1 MLVALYIH
9 AVLFCFVSNF
19 FGIQDWLLAGLGKQR
34 CCFTELT
41 KRFKKGERVCI
52 ATPRTDVVLELAPRL
67 QEVFPYIKVAA
78 LYGGSVD
85 KEKDAVLVVATT
97 HQLLRYYRAF
107 HVMVVDE
114 IDAFPYCADQML
126 QYAVKQA
133 MKEKAARIYLTATP
147 DETWKRKLKQG
158 KQKRCYCFWTISSS
172 SFASSFILLVRELE
186 KKPHS

>member
-1 MLVALYIH
+1 MYRNAENG
-9 AVLFCFVSNF
+9 CCS
-19 FGIQDWLLAGLGKQR
+19 GIS
-34 CCFTELT
+34 TEIT
-41 KRFKKGERVCI
+41 RSI
-52 ATPRTDVVLELAPRL
+52 SI
-67 QEVFPYIKVAA
+67 YKVAA

-133 MKEKAARIYLTATP
+133 MKERAARIYLTATP
-147 DETWKRKLKQG
+147 DETWKRKFRKGEQKGVIVSGRYHRHPLPVPLFCWCRNG
-158 KQKRCYCFWTISSS
+158 KK
-172 SFASSFILLVRELE
+172 ASFIKEFLE
-186 KKPHS
+186 FYYSGYKHT

>member
-1 MLVALYIH
+1 MLFYGINEAL
-9 AVLFCFVSNF
+9 
-19 FGIQDWLLAGLGKQR
+19 Q
-34 CCFTELT
+34 
-41 KRFKKGERVCI
+41 KGERVCI

-107 HVMVVDE
+107 HVIVVDE

-147 DETWKRKLKQG
+147 DETWKRKFRKG
-158 KQKRCYCFWTISSS
+158 EQKVLLFLDDITVIRCQFLY
-172 SFASSFILLVRELE
+172 FAGAEIGRKASTVKEFLE
-186 KKPHS
+186 FYYNG